1 MRVRRLNTRTDFPI
15 LQKFWTAKGL
25 PAVPEEYLPPTG
37 LVVVGDYGF
46 QETLFC
52 GAYLVKSDAG
62 MASIGYVAA
71 NPELPKHIR
80 SKALDVLILEL
91 AGLAKE
97 AGLPMVSVS
106 TNVKALQARYERLGF
121 VKTDENVTHYA
132 GRV

>member
-15 LQKFWTAKGL
+15 LQKFWVAKGL
-25 PAVPEEYLPPTG
+25 PEVPEEFLPPTG
-37 LVVVGDYGF
+37 LVVVDDDLFG
-46 QETLFC
+46 ETLFC

-62 MASIGYVAA
+62 LASIGYVAA
-71 NPELPKHIR
+71 NPEIPKHLR
-80 SKALDVLILEL
+80 SDALDLLILEL
-91 AGLAKE
+91 AKLAKE
-97 AGLPMVSVS
+97 AGFPMVSVS